1 MKKWKL
7 NDYPDTVFISV
18 LAKSSS
24 KQIHLHHVEKS
35 DIKILH
41 DIAEMWKTYN
51 AGKYTTLVYNEK
63 GEEKWRYDHKPGHF
77 VMLSVVLCILI
88 FGKKKLRKRYNNH
101 TTY

>member
-1 MKKWKL
+1 MKKWKTG
-7 NDYPDTVFISV
+7 DYPNVVFISV

-35 DIKILH
+35 DIKILF

-63 GEEKWRYDHKPGHF
+63 GEEKWRYDHKPGA
-77 VMLSVVLCILI
+77 LCYA
-88 FGKKKLRKRYNNH
+88 FGGAMYINIWQEEVEKALQ
-101 TTY
+101 